1 MSFTRR
7 LTLSFV
13 AILMLSLGSVLI
25 QVWGNDS
32 RRRNVWLLQHVIRT
46 QSELNDFSQR
56 MYSTHRKILVVDALS
71 ESGVENRI
79 TAAERQE
86 LLSTIDALL
95 ALEGELNDD
104 LQEYLE
110 EGRYQYLEAQLML
123 RRWRDFLER
132 GSELDTESLQREYEA
147 LSGRISANEWYL
159 LTRSDEINVGLRNVV
174 SKTNKVGS
182 VFVGAANDLHSGL
195 LHDPLYPPL
204 YSAITEG
211 YC

>member
-174 SKTNKVGS
+174 SKTNKVALG
-182 VFVGAANDLHSGL
+182 VFLLALLTTFILGYYCLLYTSDAAD
-195 LHDPLYPPL
+195 
-204 YSAITEG
+204 E
-211 YC
+211 